1 MLDTHIGQIG
11 DKNTCMCLLAHLA
24 KGHVKF
30 SHYFVSVVC
39 HKLFTFKSSTI
50 SADRKNFT
58 EKYGI
63 YVDPFVAIQL
73 QLKF

>member
-11 DKNTCMCLLAHLA
+11 DQNTCMCLLAHLA

-39 HKLFTFKSSTI
+39 HKLFTFKSST
-50 SADRKNFT
+50 
-58 EKYGI
+58 
-63 YVDPFVAIQL
+63 
-73 QLKF
+73 LKPLNHCVVCS